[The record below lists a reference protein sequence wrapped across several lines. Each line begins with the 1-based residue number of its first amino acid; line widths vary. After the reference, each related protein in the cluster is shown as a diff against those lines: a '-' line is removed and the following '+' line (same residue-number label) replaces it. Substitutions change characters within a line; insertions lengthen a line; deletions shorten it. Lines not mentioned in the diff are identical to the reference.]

1 LKKFAPYLLG
11 GLALVVLLVLAL
23 NAPFAKP
30 KNLDERISLRHRDK
44 IPYGTYVAHQ
54 LLQASFSNAHIT
66 VDKNAPGYWNGIH
79 PDSSNQA
86 VFLVCKTFEPD
97 NDELQKLA
105 RFVKAGN
112 YVFIITKSLS
122 YTASRFFNLNEE
134 SFYHD
139 QAADSLQLS
148 MNPSG
153 AARQATFVYPGKQ
166 WDSYLPSFD
175 TATVLPLGSTEAGN
189 TNFIRLQSGS
199 GRMFIHFAPL
209 AFSNYFILH
218 KSNVR
223 YFQKAVSFVPQGVDR
238 VVWNE
243 YYVTHR
249 GAKVKDPSVLRVLWQ
264 YPSFRWALVTA
275 VATLLLYV
283 LSAARRRQRVIP
295 FYQKPVND
303 SLDFVRTMGRLYYDR
318 KDHHNLSR
326 KMAVFFIEHV
336 RSRYKMVGN
345 TPDEHFI
352 NELQA
357 KSQYDGD
364 ELKRI
369 AAFIQHIDTHPAVTE
384 KQLAQFYRQLKI
396 FYQKTGDG
404 NIV

>member
-1 LKKFAPYLLG
+1 LKKFVPYFLG

-23 NAPFAKP
+23 NTPLAKTR
-30 KNLDERISLRHRDK
+30 KLDERISLRHRDK

-54 LLQASFSNAHIT
+54 LLQASFSKAHVT
-66 VDKNAPGYWNGIH
+66 VDKNAPGYWTGID

-97 NDELQKLA
+97 NEELQKLA
-105 RFVKAGN
+105 RFVNGGN
-112 YVFIITKSLS
+112 YVYIITKSLS

-134 SFYHD
+134 TFYYD

-148 MNPSG
+148 LNHPG
-153 AARQATFVYPGKQ
+153 ARQTTFVYPGKQ

-175 TATVLPLGSTEAGN
+175 TATVLPLGRSKNGS

-199 GRMFIHFAPL
+199 GRLFIHFAPL

-218 KSNVR
+218 KSNIG

-243 YYVTHR
+243 YYITPH
-249 GAKVKDPSVLRVLWQ
+249 GTKEKEPNVLSVLWQ

-283 LSAARRRQRVIP
+283 LSAMRRRQRVIP

-318 KDHHNLSR
+318 KDHHNLSK
-326 KMAVFFIEHV
+326 KMAAFFVEHV
-336 RSRYKMVGN
+336 RSRYKMAGN
-345 TPDEHFI
+345 TPDENFI

-357 KSQYDGD
+357 KSQYDRE
-364 ELKRI
+364 ELERI
-369 AAFIQHIDTHPAVTE
+369 AAFIHQIDAQGAVTE
-384 KQLAQFYRQLKI
+384 QQLAQFYRQLKT